1 MLENPLSKKKEIKFK
16 ESKTQESSNL
26 DSTVAMCA
34 EELMNAATSFHK
46 LHLKLKGTGSYAQ
59 HKALQ
64 DYDKFHDFADT
75 LVEEFQ
81 GASGKLLIIKDS
93 TPKTLNSVEE
103 GINYLTELKDII
115 TSLQDKLPYSEI
127 INQLDTIK
135 STINSMKYKLTFLS

>member
-1 MLENPLSKKKEIKFK
+1 MKLSPLKTDNSPKTSSLETS
-16 ESKTQESSNL
+16 
-26 DSTVAMCA
+26 VAECGN
-34 EELMNAATSFHK
+34 ELMNAATSLHK

-81 GASGKLLIIKDS
+81 GASGKLLTIRDS
-93 TPKTLNSVEE
+93 APKTLNTVEE
-103 GINYLTELKDII
+103 AISYLSELKDMI

-127 INQLDTIK
+127 VNQLDTYK
-135 STINSMKYKLTFLS
+135 STINSIKYKLMFLS